1 MNRAGGEL
9 PGGGYWQI
17 SGAKMKILVRGEE
30 DVDAGAIDR
39 IVGEGIGLVGEDC
52 SKCGYL
58 GFAAKTHA
66 EGGLAGVGE
75 GFDGSG
81 CDAIGIEEEGELFD
95 VRVREGV
102 VVSEDLGKAHLE
114 EGKAVTRKELMLAG
128 AEDAEG
134 PEEGVEARPVVNIS
148 VWSWTEGDV
157 GT

>member
-1 MNRAGGEL
+1 
-9 PGGGYWQI
+9 
-17 SGAKMKILVRGEE
+17 MKILVRGEE

-75 GFDGSG
+75 GFDDSG

>member
-1 MNRAGGEL
+1 
-9 PGGGYWQI
+9 
-17 SGAKMKILVRGEE
+17 MKILVRGEE